1 MTFGIYLRQFVA
13 LAILIAATA
22 RADDRPNIVLIIGD
36 DIGFS
41 DIGCFGAEIDTPN
54 LDKLAANGM
63 RFSQGYNMAKC
74 NPTRSAMLTGTLLG
88 GPECQSMGGLLG
100 KAGYTTL
107 YAGKEHFDSWVPLE
121 RLTAMNSFDKS
132 FCHYG
137 GCGNFFSYQ
146 PVEIHLNEKLLTQE
160 EVEASTTKP
169 YYKTNAYTD
178 AALRF
183 LDETKDDGKPF
194 FLYMPYE
201 SAHYPLQA
209 LPEDYEKFEE
219 RYKVGWDVI
228 RDQRFAKQKEM
239 GLIAE
244 DTKLSPFEG
253 ETKTPYVPW
262 NELSAE
268 NQQRRIEEAAGYA
281 AMVHAL
287 DRSIGRIVDKIESR
301 GELDNT
307 LILFLSD
314 NGGCGIPGKTK
325 NWLHPTDPE
334 SWRSPHAVWG
344 EVSGT
349 PFRKFKQAGNEGGA
363 RTHLMA
369 HWPAKIA
376 PNQICHEVA
385 HLVDF
390 MPTFLEVAKAKYP
403 KKQDGKPT
411 PKLDGLSLMP
421 LFEGKDRPDH
431 ELLITGW
438 TESKRAIRQGDWK
451 LVNEGKNWKL
461 FNMASD
467 PTELNDL
474 AKQMPEKAESLH
486 KAYAD
491 WRAARPYLPEKQ
503 QTQKPYV
510 GSDGV

>member
-1 MTFGIYLRQFVA
+1 MTPKSLLLTLVFVVSLVGFSPA
-13 LAILIAATA
+13 GE
-22 RADDRPNIVLIIGD
+22 RPNIVLIIGD
-36 DIGFS
+36 DIGFA
-41 DIGCFGAEIDTPN
+41 DIGCFGAEIETPN

-74 NPTRSAMLTGTLLG
+74 NPTRSSMLTGTLLG
-88 GPECQSMGGLLG
+88 GPECQSMGGLLRD
-100 KAGYTTL
+100 AGYTTL
-107 YAGKEHFDSWVPLE
+107 YSGKEHFDSWVPLE

-137 GCGNFFSYQ
+137 GCGNFFSYE
-146 PVEIHLNEKLLTQE
+146 PVEIYLDDKLLTQKE
-160 EVEASTTKP
+160 IEAGTSKP

-178 AALRF
+178 AALGF
-183 LDETKDDGKPF
+183 LKEIKDDDNPF
-194 FLYMPYE
+194 FLYLPYE

-209 LPEDYEKFEE
+209 LPEDYEKFEKF
-219 RYKVGWDVI
+219 YDVGWDVI
-228 RDQRFAKQKEM
+228 RENRFKKQKEM

-244 DTKLSPFEG
+244 SVVMPPLVGVRGDV
-253 ETKTPYVPW
+253 YQPW
-262 NELSAE
+262 EEVSE
-268 NQQRRIEEAAGYA
+268 EDKKRRIEEAVGFA
-281 AMVHAL
+281 AMVHCL
-287 DRSIGRIVDKIESR
+287 DRNIGRIIDEIEAQ

-344 EVSGT
+344 MVSGT
-349 PFRKFKQAGNEGGA
+349 PFRRFKQAGHEGGA
-363 RTHLMA
+363 RTHLLA
-369 HWPAKIA
+369 HWPAVIK

-390 MPTFLEVAKAKYP
+390 MPTFLEIAEAEYP
-403 KKQDGKPT
+403 KTQDSKPT
-411 PKLDGLSLMP
+411 PELDGLSLVP
-421 LFEGKDRPDH
+421 LFEGKKRPH
-431 ELLITGW
+431 HKILITGW
-438 TESKRAIRQGDWK
+438 TENKRAIRQGDWK
-451 LVNEGKNWKL
+451 LVKEDKDWKL
-461 FNMASD
+461 FNMAND

-474 AKQMPEKAESLH
+474 AKQMPEKVESLH

-491 WRAARPYLPEKQ
+491 WRTARPYLPEKQ
-503 QTQKPYV
+503 KTQPPYV

>member
-1 MTFGIYLRQFVA
+1 MTPKSLLLTLVFVVSLVGFSPA
-13 LAILIAATA
+13 GE
-22 RADDRPNIVLIIGD
+22 RPNIVLIIGD
-36 DIGFS
+36 DIGFA
-41 DIGCFGAEIDTPN
+41 DIGCFGAEIETPN

-74 NPTRSAMLTGTLLG
+74 NPTRSSMLTGTLLG
-88 GPECQSMGGLLG
+88 GPECQSMGGLLRD
-100 KAGYTTL
+100 AGYTTL
-107 YAGKEHFDSWVPLE
+107 YSGKEHFDSWVPLE

-137 GCGNFFSYQ
+137 GCGNFFSYE
-146 PVEIHLNEKLLTQE
+146 PVEIYLDDKLLTHKE
-160 EVEASTTKP
+160 IEAGTSKP

-178 AALRF
+178 AALGF
-183 LDETKDDGKPF
+183 LKEIKDDDNPF
-194 FLYMPYE
+194 FLYLPYE

-209 LPEDYEKFEE
+209 LPEDYEKFEKF
-219 RYKVGWDVI
+219 YDVGWDVI
-228 RDQRFAKQKEM
+228 RENRFKKQKEM

-244 DTKLSPFEG
+244 SVVMPPLVGVRGDV
-253 ETKTPYVPW
+253 YQPW
-262 NELSAE
+262 EEVSE
-268 NQQRRIEEAAGYA
+268 EDKKRRIEEAVGFA
-281 AMVHAL
+281 AMVHCL
-287 DRSIGRIVDKIESR
+287 DRNIGRIIDEIEAQ

-344 EVSGT
+344 MVSGT
-349 PFRKFKQAGNEGGA
+349 PFRRFKQAGHEGGA
-363 RTHLMA
+363 RTHLLA
-369 HWPAKIA
+369 HWPAVIK

-390 MPTFLEVAKAKYP
+390 MPTFLEIAEAEYP
-403 KKQDGKPT
+403 KTQDSKPT
-411 PKLDGLSLMP
+411 PELDGLSLVP
-421 LFEGKDRPDH
+421 LFEGKKRPH
-431 ELLITGW
+431 HKILITGW
-438 TESKRAIRQGDWK
+438 TENKRAIRQGDWK
-451 LVNEGKNWKL
+451 LVKEDKDWKL
-461 FNMASD
+461 FNMAND

-474 AKQMPEKAESLH
+474 AKQMPEKVESLH

-491 WRAARPYLPEKQ
+491 WRTARPYLPEKQ
-503 QTQKPYV
+503 KTQPPYV

>member
-1 MTFGIYLRQFVA
+1 MILRSLLFFFPLLLSSA
-13 LAILIAATA
+13 SLSL
-22 RADDRPNIVLIIGD
+22 ADDRPNIVLIIGD
-36 DIGFS
+36 DIGFA

-74 NPTRSAMLTGTLLG
+74 NPTRSSMLTGTLLG
-88 GPECQSMGGLLG
+88 GPECQSMGALLRD
-100 KAGYTTL
+100 AGYTTL
-107 YAGKEHFDSWVPLE
+107 YSGKEHFDSWVPLE

-137 GCGNFFSYQ
+137 GCGNFFSYE
-146 PVEIHLNEKLLTQE
+146 PVEIYLNDKLLTQE
-160 EVEASTTKP
+160 EIEAGTSKP

-183 LDETKDDGKPF
+183 LEETEGEDKPF
-194 FLYMPYE
+194 FLYLPYE

-209 LPEDYEKFEE
+209 LPEDYQKFEKL
-219 RYKVGWDVI
+219 YDVGWDVI
-228 RDQRFAKQKEM
+228 RENRFRKQKEM
-239 GLIAE
+239 GLIAGDVVMPPLVGQGKDLYQPWEEVSEE
-244 DTKLSPFEG
+244 DK
-253 ETKTPYVPW
+253 K
-262 NELSAE
+262 
-268 NQQRRIEEAAGYA
+268 RRIEEAVGFA
-281 AMVHAL
+281 AMVHCL
-287 DRSIGRIVDKIESR
+287 DRNIGRIVDEIESQ

-344 EVSGT
+344 MVSGT
-349 PFRKFKQAGNEGGA
+349 PFRRFKQAGHEGGA
-363 RTHLMA
+363 RTHLLA
-369 HWPAKIA
+369 HWPLKIK
-376 PNQICHEVA
+376 PNQICHSVA

-390 MPTFLEVAKAKYP
+390 MPTFLEMAEAEYP
-403 KKQDGKPT
+403 ATQDGKPT
-411 PKLDGLSLMP
+411 PNLDGLSLVP
-421 LFEGKDRPDH
+421 LFEGKERPDH
-431 ELLITGW
+431 DILITGW
-438 TESKRAIRQGDWK
+438 TENKRAIRQGNWK
-451 LVNEGKNWKL
+451 LVKEDKDWKL
-461 FNMASD
+461 FNMSDD

-474 AKQMPEKAESLH
+474 AKQMPEKVESLH

-491 WRAARPYLPEKQ
+491 WRASRPYLPEKQ
-503 QTQKPYV
+503 KTQSPYV